1 MAHSRAAC
9 LDGMSAN
16 ITTVTDPAWP
26 QVDPEPAL
34 ELRDCGKVRPAASL
48 QDDEKRHVVDAGV
61 FRNRANTPVANS
73 STQIQHEL
81 ARNFPDRVYR
91 VHVGPVIRE
100 LPGSGSERSA
110 HSSSVDDRVV
120 VGA

>member
-1 MAHSRAAC
+1 M
-9 LDGMSAN
+9 GMNAN
-16 ITTVTDPAWP
+16 LAPVTDPAWP
-26 QVDPEPAL
+26 QVDPEPTL
-34 ELRDCGKVRPAASL
+34 ELRDGGKVRPAAPF

-61 FRNRANTPVANS
+61 FRNRANAPVADGGA
-73 STQIQHEL
+73 QVQHEL
-81 ARNFPDRVYR
+81 AGNFPDWVYR

-110 HSSSVDDRVV
+110 HRSSVDDRVA